1 MNSSRSSSRLAAL
14 QKRAA
19 CNRSAARL
27 AVLQKSAGPVSD
39 FQRGADTVGGA
50 YGYYRALDPA
60 NVAAA
65 GGVLGGGKLL
75 FDAATGANTE
85 SGTGRVA
92 KGILGTGLMG
102 AGIYAGMNDNA
113 RNAIR
118 QAVFELI
125 GKAGRAVE
133 SRLGKTAADDSST
146 TNAIS
151 EVAGHLTAPTI
162 LGILGGLAA
171 KHPAGFIAGQAVGHT
186 GSAIGGLAALLKS
199 RRSAGAQRD
208 YDSESHILRN
218 LLVPGQGS
226 YNMWKRVGRIVGSS
240 NK

>member
-1 MNSSRSSSRLAAL
+1 MPTPRID
-14 QKRAA
+14 
-19 CNRSAARL
+19 
-27 AVLQKSAGPVSD
+27 LQKSAAPISD
-39 FQRGADTVGGA
+39 FQRAADTVGGA

-65 GGVLGGGKLL
+65 SGVLGGGKLL

-85 SGTGRVA
+85 SGKGRVA

-118 QAVFELI
+118 RAVFEFI
-125 GKAGRAVE
+125 GKAVRNGKR
-133 SRLGKTAADDSST
+133 RLGKTAADDSSA

-151 EVAGHLTAPTI
+151 EVAGHLTAPLT
-162 LGILGGLAA
+162 LGILGGLAT
-171 KHPAGFIAGQAVGHT
+171 KHPVGLIAGQAIGHT
-186 GSAIGGLAALLKS
+186 GSAIGVLAALLKA

-226 YNMWKRVGRIVGSS
+226 YNMWKRIGRIIGSS
-240 NK
+240 DK